1 MGNTSISL
9 AALSLIALACTAAD
23 ARAADPDWS
32 GFHVGLGIAQTRG
45 DVDTEAALGGQ
56 WNGYPGTAQAA
67 DALNADGSLSGSGAG
82 IQFGYDHQFADRWVV
97 GVAVDY
103 TQAGAESA
111 VTRTAAYP
119 GGGEEAPSTIRA
131 ASTVELGRA
140 YAIRS
145 RIGYATGRMLW
156 YATAGYAS
164 SSADVRT
171 TLDYSVPLTDSAF
184 GKRGSASIT
193 SRGLVW
199 GAGVDWRFA
208 QHWDAGLRYTR
219 SSGGDSAD
227 YTLTTVSR
235 SGQFTVQPPEAFAER
250 VAQRIDH
257 DSIALTVNHR
267 F

>member
-9 AALSLIALACTAAD
+9 AALSLIALACTTAE
-23 ARAADPDWS
+23 ARAADRDWS
-32 GFHVGLGIAQTRG
+32 GFHVGLGVAQTRG
-45 DVDTEAALGGQ
+45 DVDTEGALGGQ
-56 WNGYPGTAQAA
+56 WNGYPGAAQAA
-67 DALNADGSLSGSGAG
+67 EALNADGSLSGSGAG

-103 TQAGAESA
+103 TQPGAEST

-119 GGGEEAPSTIRA
+119 GGGEDAPSSIRA
-131 ASTVELGRA
+131 SSVIELGRA
-140 YAIRS
+140 YSVRS
-145 RIGYATGRMLW
+145 RVGYATGRMLW
-156 YATAGYAS
+156 YTTAGYAS
-164 SSADVRT
+164 TSADAHT
-171 TLDYSVPLTDSAF
+171 TLDYAVPLTNSAF

-193 SRGLVW
+193 SRGVVW

-257 DSIALTVNHR
+257 DSIALTVNYR